1 MLTVI
6 VTAELEVDFVT
17 WEARYLAHKPVREE
31 AGIEDVFVG
40 KVLNEN
46 KFLSVLTVPSVD
58 ALNTFMEQNSK
69 FMESV
74 GHKVNTTNV
83 VIAE

>member
-40 KVLNEN
+40 KVLNEKN
-46 KFLSVLTVPSVD
+46 FCLFLLYLPLTYKTR
-58 ALNTFMEQNSK
+58 LWSK
-69 FMESV
+69 TRNLWSL
-74 GHKVNTTNV
+74 
-83 VIAE
+83 